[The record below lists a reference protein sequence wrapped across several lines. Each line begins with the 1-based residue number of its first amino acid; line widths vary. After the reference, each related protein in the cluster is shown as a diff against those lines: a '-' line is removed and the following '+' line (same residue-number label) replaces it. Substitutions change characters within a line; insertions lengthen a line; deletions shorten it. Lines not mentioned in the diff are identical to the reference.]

1 MKVLK
6 LNNHVAIVTG
16 GAMGIGG
23 GTARKLAL
31 HGAKVL
37 IVDIEEEE
45 ADKNKKFIEK
55 NGGIADYLIGDVS
68 SESVAKEMVDISIS
82 KFGRLDIIV
91 QNAYGFSGGGSAVDI
106 ELNDWHKGLDLLIG
120 ALYLGAKYAVP
131 AMKESGISPNF
142 LQNKWEGF
150 GLRHGP
156 PPKENIGRII
166 NISSVHGIL
175 NAPNSLIYETGKSAV
190 IGMTR
195 QMAIDF
201 GPLGIT
207 VNAIAPGHIVTERGN
222 DQWGKTGNN
231 EGFRLFELQYPV
243 RRTGTPEDIAN
254 AISFLSSNEASFI
267 TGQTI
272 AVDGGLSIQLQ
283 EDLVM
288 DLKNYISSNKNLRT
302 HFDINNKSRDRW

>member
-1 MKVLK
+1 LK
-6 LNNHVAIVTG
+6 LKNHVAIVTG
-16 GAMGIGG
+16 GALGIGG
-23 GTARKLAL
+23 GTARKLAFD
-31 HGAKVL
+31 GVKVL
-37 IVDIEEEE
+37 IVDIEEEAAE
-45 ADKNKKFIEK
+45 KNKNLIEQ
-55 NGGIADYLIGDVS
+55 NGGIAEYLVGDVS

-91 QNAYGFSGGGSAVDI
+91 QNAYGFSGSGSAVDI
-106 ELNDWHKGLDLLIG
+106 ELNDWNKGLDLLIG

-131 AMKESGISPNF
+131 AMKESGVSPNF
-142 LQNKWEGF
+142 VQNKWEGF
-150 GLRHGP
+150 GLRQGK

-207 VNAIAPGHIVTERGN
+207 VNAIAPGHIVTERGQ
-222 DQWGKTGNN
+222 DQWSKVGNN

-254 AISFLSSNEASFI
+254 TISFLSSNEASFI

-288 DLKNYISSNKNLRT
+288 DLKNYVSSNKNLRT
-302 HFDINNKSRDRW
+302 HFDINDESRDRW

>member
-37 IVDIEEEE
+37 IVDIEEEAAE
-45 ADKNKKFIEK
+45 KNKKLIEK

-68 SESVAKEMVDISIS
+68 SESVAKEMVDISVS

-120 ALYLGAKYAVP
+120 ALYLGAKYSVP
-131 AMKESGISPNF
+131 AMKESGVSPNF
-142 LQNKWEGF
+142 VQNKWEGF
-150 GLRHGP
+150 GLRHGHS
-156 PPKENIGRII
+156 PKENIGRII

-222 DQWGKTGNN
+222 DQWGKIGNN

-288 DLKNYISSNKNLRT
+288 DLKNYISSNKNIKT
-302 HFDINNKSRDRW
+302 HFDINNESRDRW